1 MEKMSQ
7 FLEVNKRDMVK
18 GLIVAVLTAFLTGI
32 MAVLKEGGLPT
43 SDDLKAIGL
52 TTLAATLS
60 YILKNFL
67 TNTEDKFLAAE
78 PEQEDY

>member
-7 FLEVNKRDMVK
+7 FLAVNKRDMLK
-18 GLIVAVLTAFLTGI
+18 GLIVAVLTAAVTGL

-43 SDDLKAIGL
+43 VDDLKAIGL

-67 TNTEDKFLAAE
+67 TNTEDKFLATE